1 MVGTVSRLISMYWLE
16 LCLVCHQYSH
26 HLHLLNPASKHTSS
40 TLSSPE
46 SEIVM
51 GRGGGGGGVT
61 TTNLCLVFVYVGF
74 ALCLCMD

>member
-1 MVGTVSRLISMYWLE
+1 MYWLE

-51 GRGGGGGGVT
+51 GDWGGGGGGNYYKFVSGV
-61 TTNLCLVFVYVGF
+61 CVCKFCFIFVYG
-74 ALCLCMD
+74 LILWT